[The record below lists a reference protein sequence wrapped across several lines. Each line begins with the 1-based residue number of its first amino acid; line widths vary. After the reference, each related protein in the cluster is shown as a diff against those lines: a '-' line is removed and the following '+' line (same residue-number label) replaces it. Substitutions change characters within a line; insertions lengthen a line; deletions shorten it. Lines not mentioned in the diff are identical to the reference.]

1 MLSTVTTKGQVTIPK
16 EVRDLLHIHP
26 NDKVDF
32 IIEGGRAVIVPIR
45 TLKDLRGAV
54 AAKKGATIDLERK
67 AARRAV
73 ARRVAGE
80 SE

>member
-1 MLSTVTTKGQVTIPK
+1 VK
-16 EVRDLLHIHP
+16 HP

-32 IIEGGRAVIVPIR
+32 IIEGGRAVIVPVR
-45 TLKDLRGAV
+45 TLKELRGAV
-54 AAKKGATIDLERK
+54 APKDGATMALERK

-73 ARRVAGE
+73 ATRVAWE

>member
-1 MLSTVTTKGQVTIPK
+1 MLSTVTIKGQVTIPK

-32 IIEGGRAVIVPIR
+32 IIEGGRAVIVPVR
-45 TLKDLRGAV
+45 TLKELRGAV
-54 AAKKGATIDLERK
+54 APKEGATIAAERK

>member
-1 MLSTVTTKGQVTIPK
+1 MLSTVTIKGQVTIPK

-54 AAKKGATIDLERK
+54 ASKKGATLALERK
-67 AARRAV
+67 TARRAV

>member
-1 MLSTVTTKGQVTIPK
+1 MLSTVTIKGQVTIPK

-32 IIEGGRAVIVPIR
+32 IIEGGRAVIVPVR
-45 TLKDLRGAV
+45 TLKELRGAV
-54 AAKKGATIDLERK
+54 APKESATIALERH
-67 AARRAV
+67 AAKQAV